1 MMKCIVQKSRNINAV
16 WWNLSDC
23 CLGNGILDHCQYTLL
38 QKEFN
43 CKTLHARKL
52 SCNTEKYKEIQ
63 QKYRTGAY
71 EIQRGTYTVAFQ
83 IGGPIPIRASTNVLG
98 LRFQTP
104 GAPPS
109 LSSITVI
116 IKMISLSCW
125 LFQQLKSFVSKVNIS
140 KWQQSFAI
148 CQGCFKRL
156 RCNSTSACFQQ
167 SLQLHPI
174 SLFIS
179 SFKSRKCNISAVVF
193 PLKYLQS

>member
-38 QKEFN
+38 QNEFN

-63 QKYRTGAY
+63 QKYWTGAY

-104 GAPPS
+104 RAPPPCQALQS
-109 LSSITVI
+109 
-116 IKMISLSCW
+116 W
-125 LFQQLKSFVSKVNIS
+125 S
-140 KWQQSFAI
+140 KWSVWAADIKVSFLKLISPNGSKALQALQYDQNDQFEMQTFSTTLKFIFQS
-148 CQGCFKRL
+148 
-156 RCNSTSACFQQ
+156 
-167 SLQLHPI
+167 
-174 SLFIS
+174 
-179 SFKSRKCNISAVVF
+179 
-193 PLKYLQS
+193 